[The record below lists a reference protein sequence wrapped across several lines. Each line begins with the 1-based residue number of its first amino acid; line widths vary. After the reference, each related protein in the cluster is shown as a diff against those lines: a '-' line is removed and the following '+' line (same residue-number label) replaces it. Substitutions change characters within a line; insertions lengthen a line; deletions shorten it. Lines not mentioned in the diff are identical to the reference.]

1 MDKTISSLMTRNIL
15 TVDVEDT
22 VEKVEAIMDTHKL
35 SCVPVIDSQ
44 GGCFGVISLTDLLHF
59 HVLHKNQN
67 QKAERAWEVCTHKV
81 IEVGPDMSV
90 KEAAELMTRNKIH
103 HIVVVENKSI
113 KGIVSSIDI
122 VNEYLFKQKA

>member
-15 TVDVEDT
+15 TVGTDDT
-22 VEKVEAIMDTHKL
+22 VDRVEAIMDSHKL

-44 GGCFGVISLTDLLHF
+44 GGCFGVISSSDLLHF
-59 HVLHKNQN
+59 HVLHKN

-81 IEVGPDMSV
+81 IEVGPDISV
-90 KEAAELMTRNKIH
+90 KEAVELMVRNKIH

-122 VNEYLFKQKA
+122 VSEYLLKQKA

>member
-1 MDKTISSLMTRNIL
+1 MDKTISSLMTINIL
-15 TVDVEDT
+15 TVYDNDT
-22 VEKVEAIMDTHKL
+22 VEKVEAIMDSHKL

-59 HVLHKNQN
+59 HVLHKNP
-67 QKAERAWEVCTHKV
+67 KAERAWEVCTHKV
-81 IEVGPDMSV
+81 IEVDPDISV
-90 KEAAELMTRNKIH
+90 KEAAELMIRNQIH

-122 VNEYLFKQKA
+122 VSEYLLKQKA